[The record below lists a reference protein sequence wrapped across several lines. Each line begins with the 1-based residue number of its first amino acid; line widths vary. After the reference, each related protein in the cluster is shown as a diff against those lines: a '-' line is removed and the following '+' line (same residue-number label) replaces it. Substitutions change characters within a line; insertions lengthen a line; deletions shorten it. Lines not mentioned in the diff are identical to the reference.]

1 MRSYKIFF
9 TEGKIFIRWLII
21 SSIIGIIAGTVG
33 TVFNLSLK
41 VVSSFRY
48 LHPNIFIGLP
58 LGGLAIIYISQIT
71 NDTAQGTNLVIKAI
85 QSNEQLPLRMTP
97 IYYLYTM
104 ITHLFT
110 GGCGKEGTSLQIG
123 GSIGNK
129 VGSIFRVNEKNKSIT
144 TMCGMSAAFAALL
157 GTPITAAIFSMEISS
172 VGIMYYAAL
181 LPCSIA
187 ALIGFGISTAMKGDL
202 YNFII
207 AEVPS
212 INYIN
217 MFKVILVGIICA
229 IASMAFCGTINKARF
244 LFDKY
249 FKNKYIGILICGTLV
264 VLITLILDNQIYMG
278 AGVEIIEN
286 ALKGNAVILDLFLK
300 LFLTTIILGSGY
312 RGGEIVPALFIG
324 AILGCCLGKLIGL
337 SPSLC
342 AALGMIGL
350 FCGITNCPLAS
361 LFLSIE
367 FFGYLAIPAFLL
379 VVGVSYMLSGYSSLY
394 KSQRILHSKVIA
406 KTHNLKEVEEQ
417 AS

>member
-1 MRSYKIFF
+1 MKSCKVFF

-21 SSIIGIIAGTVG
+21 SIIIGILAGTVG
-33 TVFNLSLK
+33 AMFNLSLK
-41 VVSSFRY
+41 AVSDFRALY
-48 LHPNIFIGLP
+48 PRVFLGLP
-58 LGGLAIIYISQIT
+58 IGGLAIIFISKIT
-71 NDTAQGTNLVIKAI
+71 KDTAQGTNLVIKAI

-104 ITHLFT
+104 ITHFFI

-129 VGSIFRVNEKNKSIT
+129 VGSIFRVNEKNKSIA

-157 GTPITAAIFSMEISS
+157 GTPITAAIFSMEIAS

-181 LPCSIA
+181 MPCSIS
-187 ALIGFGISTAMKGDL
+187 ALIGFEISKAMNGES
-202 YNFII
+202 YNFTII
-207 AEVPS
+207 NIPS
-212 INYIN
+212 IDYIN
-217 MFKVILVGIICA
+217 MFKVIIIGIICA
-229 IASMAFCGTINKARF
+229 LASMAFCGIIHRVRF
-244 LFDKY
+244 LFDKH
-249 FKNKYIGILICGTLV
+249 FKSKYNGIFIGGTLV
-264 VLITLILDNQIYMG
+264 VFITLILGNQDYMG
-278 AGVEIIEN
+278 AGMEVIKN
-286 ALKGNAVILDLFLK
+286 ALQGKAVILDLFLK
-300 LFLTTIILGSGY
+300 LLLTTIILGAGY

-337 SPSLC
+337 SPSLG

-367 FFGYLAIPAFLL
+367 FFGYLAISAFLV

-406 KTHNLKEVEEQ
+406 KRYNLEAEEQ
-417 AS
+417 VS